1 MARRNDIIE
10 ALVDHLGTNTD
21 VHANN
26 VSRSYKYLDDVNDF
40 PYITFVPRQEN
51 RDHYGDGRKL
61 AVLAVD
67 LRVYVYDGDSS
78 DIADECE
85 RLADQVEA
93 AIDTF
98 AETYRLYGVEE
109 SRVTTL
115 TTDDGLMT
123 PYGIADLQ
131 LSILYDVDVQYETP
145 NIPLTVD
152 ITDITV
158 DNNFYT
164 GDATR
169 R

>member
-1 MARRNDIIE
+1 MARRNNIIE

-21 VHANN
+21 VLPAN

-51 RDHYGDGRKL
+51 RDHYGAGRKL

-67 LRVYVYDGDSS
+67 LRVYVYDGDTE

-98 AETYRLYGVEE
+98 AAAYRQFEVEE
-109 SRVTTL
+109 ARVTTL

-131 LSILYDVDVQYETP
+131 LSILYDVE
-145 NIPLTVD
+145 
-152 ITDITV
+152 ITT
-158 DNNFYT
+158 
-164 GDATR
+164 
-169 R
+169 

>member
-10 ALVDHLGTNTD
+10 ALVDHLGSNTD
-21 VHANN
+21 VLPAN
-26 VSRSYKYLDDVNDF
+26 VFRRYKYLDDVNDF

-51 RDHYGDGRKL
+51 RDHYGAGRKL

-67 LRVYVYDGDSS
+67 LRVYVYDGDTE

-93 AIDTF
+93 AVDTF
-98 AETYRLYGVEE
+98 AATYRQFEVEE
-109 SRVTTL
+109 ARVTTL

-131 LSILYDVDVQYETP
+131 LSILYDVE
-145 NIPLTVD
+145 
-152 ITDITV
+152 ITT
-158 DNNFYT
+158 
-164 GDATR
+164 
-169 R
+169 

>member
-10 ALVDHLGTNTD
+10 ALVDHLGSNTD
-21 VHANN
+21 VLPAN
-26 VSRSYKYLDDVNDF
+26 VFRRYKYLDDVNDF
-40 PYITFVPRQEN
+40 PTITFVPRQEN
-51 RDHYGDGRKL
+51 RDHYGAGRKL

-67 LRVYVYDGDSS
+67 LRVYVYDGDTE

-98 AETYRLYGVEE
+98 AATYRQYDVEE
-109 SRVTTL
+109 ARVTTL

-131 LSILYDVDVQYETP
+131 LSILYDVE
-145 NIPLTVD
+145 
-152 ITDITV
+152 ITT
-158 DNNFYT
+158 
-164 GDATR
+164 
-169 R
+169 

>member
-1 MARRNDIIE
+1 MARRNNIIE

-21 VHANN
+21 VLPAN

-51 RDHYGDGRKL
+51 RDHYGAGRKL

-67 LRVYVYDGDSS
+67 LRVYVYDGDTE

-93 AIDTF
+93 AVDTF
-98 AETYRLYGVEE
+98 AATYRQFEVEE
-109 SRVTTL
+109 ARVTTL

-131 LSILYDVDVQYETP
+131 LSILYDVE
-145 NIPLTVD
+145 
-152 ITDITV
+152 ITT
-158 DNNFYT
+158 
-164 GDATR
+164 
-169 R
+169 